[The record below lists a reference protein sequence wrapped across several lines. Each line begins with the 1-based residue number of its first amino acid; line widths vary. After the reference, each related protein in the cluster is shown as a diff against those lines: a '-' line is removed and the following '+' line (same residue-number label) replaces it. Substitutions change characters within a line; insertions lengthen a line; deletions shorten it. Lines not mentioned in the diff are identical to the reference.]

1 MISNYLKKISIINY
15 KNIVDK
21 EYNLDPKINCFVGNN
36 GVGKT
41 NILDSIYHLALGKS
55 YFNLRNDQLINKNE
69 DFMVID
75 GLFDLN
81 GKKEN
86 IICSIKRGDKK
97 NLKRNGKTY
106 KKFSN
111 HIGLIPVVLI
121 SPYDNDLINEGSSER
136 RKFID
141 SIISQN
147 NKEYLINLIAYSR
160 VIQNRNSLLKQYN
173 KSVDFDL
180 DTIKIYDDQIIK
192 LSEPIFMAR
201 KNFFNDFKDLV
212 IEKYDQISE
221 NQEEISIQ
229 YKSDL
234 FENDIENLIENSFQK
249 DVILQYTSTGVHKDD
264 FIFNLD
270 GSRIKKFGSQGQQKS
285 FLVALK
291 LAQFEYL
298 KNKTGNSP
306 ILLLD
311 DIFDK
316 LDLLRVKKIVEIVNS
331 TNFGQLFLSDTDRDR
346 IEKVL
351 SSLNLSSK
359 NPLWSAIAIINKI
372 ENKTIFDVLDIFWI
386 FN

>member
-192 LSEPIFMAR
+192 LSEPIFIAR

-221 NQEEISIQ
+221 NQEKISIE

-234 FENDIENLIENSFQK
+234 FDSEIKNLIENSFQK
-249 DVILQYTSTGVHKDD
+249 DVILQYTSSGIHKDD

-285 FLVALK
+285 FLIALK

-316 LDLLRVKKIVEIVNS
+316 LDLIRVKRIVEIVNS
-331 TNFGQLFLSDTDRDR
+331 TNFGQLFLSDTDRER

-359 NPLWSAIAIINKI
+359 
-372 ENKTIFDVLDIFWI
+372 IFDV
-386 FN
+386 

>member
-212 IEKYDQISE
+212 IEKYYQISE
-221 NQEEISIQ
+221 NQEKISIE

-234 FENDIENLIENSFQK
+234 FDSEIKNLIENSFQK
-249 DVILQYTSTGVHKDD
+249 DVILQYTSSGIHKDD

-285 FLVALK
+285 FLIALK

-316 LDLLRVKKIVEIVNS
+316 LDLIRVKRIVEIVNS
-331 TNFGQLFLSDTDRDR
+331 TNFGQLFLSDTDRER

-359 NPLWSAIAIINKI
+359 
-372 ENKTIFDVLDIFWI
+372 IFDV
-386 FN
+386 

>member
-1 MISNYLKKISIINY
+1 
-15 KNIVDK
+15 
-21 EYNLDPKINCFVGNN
+21 
-36 GVGKT
+36 
-41 NILDSIYHLALGKS
+41 
-55 YFNLRNDQLINKNE
+55 
-69 DFMVID
+69 MVID
-75 GLFDLN
+75 RLFDLN

-221 NQEEISIQ
+221 NQEKISIE

-234 FENDIENLIENSFQK
+234 FDSEIKNLIENSFQK
-249 DVILQYTSTGVHKDD
+249 DVILQYTSSGIHKDD

-285 FLVALK
+285 FLIALK

-316 LDLLRVKKIVEIVNS
+316 LDLIRVKRIVEIVNS
-331 TNFGQLFLSDTDRDR
+331 TNFGQLFLSDTDRER

-359 NPLWSAIAIINKI
+359 
-372 ENKTIFDVLDIFWI
+372 IFDVWKEII
-386 FN
+386 N

>member
-221 NQEEISIQ
+221 NQEKISIE

-234 FENDIENLIENSFQK
+234 SDSEIKNLIENSFQK
-249 DVILQYTSTGVHKDD
+249 DVILQYTSSGIHKDD

-285 FLVALK
+285 FLIALK

-316 LDLLRVKKIVEIVNS
+316 LDLIRVKRIVEIVNS
-331 TNFGQLFLSDTDRDR
+331 TNFGQLFLSDTDRER

-359 NPLWSAIAIINKI
+359 
-372 ENKTIFDVLDIFWI
+372 IFDV
-386 FN
+386 

>member
-221 NQEEISIQ
+221 NQEKISIE

-234 FENDIENLIENSFQK
+234 FDSEIKNLIENSFQK
-249 DVILQYTSTGVHKDD
+249 DIILQYTSSGIHKDD

-285 FLVALK
+285 FLIALK
-291 LAQFEYL
+291 LAQCEYL

-316 LDLLRVKKIVEIVNS
+316 LDLIRVKRIVEIVNS
-331 TNFGQLFLSDTDRDR
+331 TNFGQLFLSDTDRER

-359 NPLWSAIAIINKI
+359 
-372 ENKTIFDVLDIFWI
+372 IFDV
-386 FN
+386 

>member
-55 YFNLRNDQLINKNE
+55 YFNLRNDQLINKDE

-221 NQEEISIQ
+221 NQEKISIE

-234 FENDIENLIENSFQK
+234 FDSEIKNLIENSFQK
-249 DVILQYTSTGVHKDD
+249 DVILQYTSSGIHKDD

-285 FLVALK
+285 FLIALK

-316 LDLLRVKKIVEIVNS
+316 LDLIRVKRIVEIVNS
-331 TNFGQLFLSDTDRDR
+331 TNFGQLFLSDTDRER

-351 SSLNLSSK
+351 LSLNLSSK
-359 NPLWSAIAIINKI
+359 
-372 ENKTIFDVLDIFWI
+372 IFDV
-386 FN
+386 